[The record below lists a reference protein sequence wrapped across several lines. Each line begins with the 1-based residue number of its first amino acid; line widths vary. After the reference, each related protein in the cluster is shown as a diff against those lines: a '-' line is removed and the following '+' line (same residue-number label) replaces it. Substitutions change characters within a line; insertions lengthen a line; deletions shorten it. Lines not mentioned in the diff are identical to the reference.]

1 MTKVPPVVR
10 ELGKELYDMRKVG
23 LIASFAFLSKPE
35 MRRLRE
41 WSGQD
46 NPNAGVELWWPV
58 GRGHK
63 ERQHVGYFEA

>member
-35 MRRLRE
+35 
-41 WSGQD
+41 
-46 NPNAGVELWWPV
+46 
-58 GRGHK
+58 
-63 ERQHVGYFEA
+63 

>member
-35 MRRLRE
+35 IARMERAGQPQRGRRALVAR
-41 WSGQD
+41 
-46 NPNAGVELWWPV
+46 
-58 GRGHK
+58 
-63 ERQHVGYFEA
+63 